1 MNGHPVRIIEN
12 VFIEMQDG
20 CRLAAKIWLPETA
33 EDEPVP
39 AILEYIPYRKRDF
52 KAVRDAE
59 VHGFFAAHGYA
70 SVRVDLRGSGDSE
83 GVLKDEYLPTELDDG
98 LQVLKWISE
107 QPWCSGKV
115 GIFGLS
121 WGGFNGL
128 QLASLQP
135 PELGAVITVASSDDR
150 YGDDV
155 HYMGGCLLTDNLS
168 WASVMFSYNSLPPD
182 PMVVGEAWMDM
193 WMQRLEGSGLWLKE
207 WLEHQ
212 KRDDYWRHASVAE
225 DYSSVRCPVFAVSGW
240 ADGYS
245 NAVFRLMENL
255 EVPRKGLVGPWGH
268 KYPHMGGPGPTI
280 DFLGECIRWWDHWLK
295 DVDNGVD
302 DEPLMRLWMQ
312 DSISPTS
319 KKRPG
324 RWVAEDGW
332 PSSGVIEE
340 TYPLLPGLIDMKGE
354 GQAVWE
360 MPIQSPLSVGLF
372 AGKWYSYAESTDL
385 PKDQREEDGG
395 ALVFE
400 TPPLDDD
407 YEILGS
413 PRVNLVLSS
422 DSPQSIVAVRLSDIA
437 PNGRATR
444 VTYGLLNLSHR
455 DSHSEPEE
463 LIPGRTYEVTVPM
476 NYVAQQFPEGHKLRL
491 SISTSYWPLAWPSS
505 TPSRLTIFP
514 EGSTMT
520 VPWRPAREEDLDLP
534 PLGTPRQAPT
544 PSVKEITPP
553 LREWTV
559 NHNLASNE
567 VRQKI
572 VNNDARQILEEIN
585 LEMANESTEIYTYVN
600 NRYDT
605 LRAEVRTHRHLGRG
619 DWRVDTH
626 THTIL
631 TSDESHF
638 RIQAWLDAYLG
649 DSRVF
654 CRSWDER
661 IPRDMI

>member
-1 MNGHPVRIIEN
+1 MEVIEN
-12 VFIEMQDG
+12 TFIEMRDG
-20 CRLAAKIWLPETA
+20 CRLAAKIWLPAGA
-33 EDEPVP
+33 EDAPVP

-52 KAVRDAE
+52 KALRDAE
-59 VHGFFAAHGYA
+59 VHSFFAAHGYA

-83 GVLKDEYLPTELDDG
+83 GVLEDEYLSTELEDG
-98 LQVLKWISE
+98 LQVLRWIAE

-115 GIFGLS
+115 GIIGIS

-128 QLASLQP
+128 QLASMQP
-135 PELGAVITVASSDDR
+135 KELGAVITVCSSDDR

-168 WASVMFSYNSLPPD
+168 WASVMLSYNSLPPD
-182 PMVVGEAWMDM
+182 PMVVGDAWMDM
-193 WMQRLEGSGLWLKE
+193 WLQRLEGSGLWLKK
-207 WLEHQ
+207 WLDHQ

-225 DYSSVRCPVFAVSGW
+225 DYSLVKCPVFAVSGW

-255 EVPRKGLVGPWGH
+255 KVPRKGLIGPWGH
-268 KYPHMGGPGPTI
+268 KYPYMGGPGPSI
-280 DFLGECIRWWDHWLK
+280 DFLGECIRWWDRWLK
-295 DVDNGVD
+295 GDENGVE
-302 DEPLMRLWMQ
+302 DEPLLRLWMQ
-312 DSISPTS
+312 ESISPTS
-319 KKRPG
+319 EKRPG
-324 RWVAEDGW
+324 RWVAEDEW
-332 PSSGVIEE
+332 PSPGINEE
-340 TYPLLPGLIDMKGE
+340 TYPLLPGLIDIEGE
-354 GQAVWE
+354 GQTVWD
-360 MPIQSPLSVGLF
+360 MSIQSPLSVGLF

-385 PKDQREEDGG
+385 PNDQREEDGG

-413 PRVNLVLSS
+413 PQATLVLSS
-422 DSPQSIVAVRLSDIA
+422 DRPQSMIAVRLSDIA
-437 PNGRATR
+437 PDGRATR
-444 VTYGLLNLSHR
+444 VTYGLLNISHR
-455 DSHSEPEE
+455 KSHSEPENLE
-463 LIPGRTYEVTVPM
+463 PGRLYEVTIPM
-476 NYVAQQFPEGHKLRL
+476 NFVAQQFPAGHKLRL
-491 SISTSYWPLAWPSS
+491 SISTSYWPLAWPS
-505 TPSRLTIFP
+505 PMPARLTIRP
-514 EGSTMT
+514 EVSTIT
-520 VPWRPAREEDLDLP
+520 VPWRPLRGEDESLP
-534 PLGTPRQAPT
+534 SLGRPRKGPT
-544 PSVKEITPP
+544 PDMTELSPS

-572 VNNDARQILEEIN
+572 VNNDARYVLEEIG
-585 LEMANESTEIYTYVN
+585 LELGNESTELYTYVN

-619 DWRVDTH
+619 TWQVDTH

-631 TSDESHF
+631 TSDENHF
-638 RIQAWLDAYLG
+638 RVQAWLDAYLG
-649 DSRVF
+649 DTRVF